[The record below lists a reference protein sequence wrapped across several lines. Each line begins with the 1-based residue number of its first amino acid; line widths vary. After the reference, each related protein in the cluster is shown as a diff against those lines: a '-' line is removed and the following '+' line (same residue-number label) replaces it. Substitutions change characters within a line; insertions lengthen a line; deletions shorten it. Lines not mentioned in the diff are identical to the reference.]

1 MFKLSQMFTSAL
13 LALTL
18 LGSSTLALAG
28 PTYHVTLDTSA
39 YSGSNGNIDFSLLAV
54 DGATAASVLV
64 SNYTGML
71 GATADSLGDVSGALP
86 AALTLK
92 NANGTNEFYQSVIFS
107 NLISFDVHFFGDF
120 LTTAGADATTFSI
133 ALFNEAG
140 TAFLGANNGNQ
151 LEFYLTPLTAN
162 VASVT
167 FTALEAG
174 AAAAEVPEPSAL
186 LLMLAGLGLVGV
198 MLRRPAQA

>member
-1 MFKLSQMFTSAL
+1 MFKLSHMFTSAL

-39 YSGSNGNIDFSLLAV
+39 YSGSNGNIDFILLAYP
-54 DGATAASVLV
+54 GATAASALV

-71 GATADSLGDVSGALP
+71 GATADSVGDVAGALP
-86 AALTLK
+86 AALTLT

-107 NLISFDVHFFGDF
+107 NLISFDVSFYGDF
-120 LTTAGADATTFSI
+120 LTTAGADATTFSV
-133 ALFNEAG
+133 ALLNEAG
-140 TAFLGANNGNQ
+140 DTFLGVNGGNQ
-151 LEFYLTPLTAN
+151 IEFYLTPLTGDI
-162 VASVT
+162 ASVT
-167 FTALEAG
+167 FSALETT

-198 MLRRPAQA
+198 TLRHRAQG